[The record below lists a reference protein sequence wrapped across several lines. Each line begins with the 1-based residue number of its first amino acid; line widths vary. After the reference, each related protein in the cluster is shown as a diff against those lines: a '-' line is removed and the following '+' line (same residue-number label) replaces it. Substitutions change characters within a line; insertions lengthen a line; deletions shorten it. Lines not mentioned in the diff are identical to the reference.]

1 MDTTTSWEGSDPT
14 LSAPS
19 QDDFQ
24 QFLDMGINGMGDDVG
39 FNFQDYAPQQQQQQN
54 QQNQQQQAQQQQQQQ
69 HAQIM
74 RQRGVDAMGSAM
86 GNEAAMM
93 DLQKHGMMQNHMPIT
108 TSAGMSAMTQPS
120 PVITQNPGGSDN
132 SLVEI
137 DAQIQYLQLQ
147 RQQQQQR
154 IVQEQHQNYYVPHNR
169 AVPPTPNSI
178 EMHSG
183 ERRLYQQQHDPQQ
196 QAMFDSYQMRLRE
209 QEVFIHLVP
218 PIRIIY

>member
-1 MDTTTSWEGSDPT
+1 MMDTTTSWESSDPT

-24 QFLDMGINGMGDDVG
+24 QFLDLGINGMGDEVG
-39 FNFQDYAPQQQQQQN
+39 FNFQDYAPQQQQQQ
-54 QQNQQQQAQQQQQQQ
+54 QQQQPQQPQQQQQ

-74 RQRGVDAMGSAM
+74 RQRGVDSMGSAM

-108 TSAGMSAMTQPS
+108 TSGAGMSSMTQPS
-120 PVITQNPGGSDN
+120 PVITQNPAGDN

-154 IVQEQHQNYYVPHNR
+154 IVQEQHQNYYVPHNNR
-169 AVPPTPNSI
+169 VVPPTPTSI

-183 ERRLYQQQHDPQQ
+183 ERQLYQQQHDPQQ

-209 QEVFIHLVP
+209 QEVWRLRAP
-218 PIRIIY
+218 PF